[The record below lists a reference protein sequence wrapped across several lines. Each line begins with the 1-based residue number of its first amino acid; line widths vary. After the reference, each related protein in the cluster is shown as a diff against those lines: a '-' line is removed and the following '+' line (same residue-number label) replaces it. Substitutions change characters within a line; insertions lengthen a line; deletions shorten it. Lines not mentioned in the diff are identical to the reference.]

1 MNVLLLSDIHS
12 NLPALEAVLQNA
24 EAHFEITE
32 TWVLGDLVG
41 YGPHPAECLSLLS
54 SIPAIAVAGN
64 HDLAVAG
71 VISTEVFNP
80 LAAAAVSW
88 TQSVLDDTY
97 LDQLRA
103 LPTRL
108 ERHGITLVHGSPR
121 DPIWEY
127 IIDAGAANQA
137 LDDVETRGLAVGHTH
152 VPVIFK
158 RPAND
163 AESDQSADPG
173 WRSLRGSKYMVNPG
187 SVGQPR
193 DGNPK
198 ACYAVLD
205 LDRDSIA
212 HRRVEYDHELTAR
225 QIREAG
231 LPTFLADRLR
241 AGI

>member
-12 NLPALEAVLQNA
+12 NLAALEAVVQDA
-24 EAHFEITE
+24 ETHFECTE

-54 SIPAIAVAGN
+54 SIQVFAVAGN

-88 TQSVLDDTY
+88 TQNVLDDTH
-97 LDQLRA
+97 LDQLRE

-108 ERHGITLVHGSPR
+108 ERRGITLVHGSPR

-127 IIDAGAANQA
+127 ILDAGAANQA

-163 AESDQSADPG
+163 AESDQSAEPG

-205 LDRDSIA
+205 LDQESIA
-212 HRRVEYDHELTAR
+212 YRRVEYDHELTAR

-231 LPTFLADRLR
+231 LPAFLADRLR
-241 AGI
+241 TGT